1 MDNLM
6 NEILALLKTNPN
18 KKFNFNG
25 LRHLQ
30 SPNDVRFA
38 MIHLYEGKFS
48 VSGEVEYGD
57 HNDISMMKWISYY
70 GE

>member
-18 KKFNFNG
+18 KKFNFND

-30 SPNDVRFA
+30 SHNDVKFA
-38 MIHLYEGKFS
+38 MIHLYEGKFF
-48 VSGEVEYGD
+48 VSGKVEYGD
-57 HNDISMMKWISYY
+57 HNDISRMKWISYY